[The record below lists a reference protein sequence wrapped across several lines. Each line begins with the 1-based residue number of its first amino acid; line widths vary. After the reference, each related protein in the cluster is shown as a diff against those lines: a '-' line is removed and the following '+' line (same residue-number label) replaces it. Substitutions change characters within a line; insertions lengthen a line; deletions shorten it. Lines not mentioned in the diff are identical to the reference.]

1 MSKLAWAQVGE
12 RRYETGVDRGVLYIP
27 DDSGDYVEGHS
38 WSGLTTVTQSPSG
51 AESTKQYADNQVY
64 LNLISAEEFGATI
77 EAFAYPDAF
86 GQCDGTFE
94 ASPGV
99 YIGQQNRKAFGFSY
113 RSRVGNDLK
122 GTDFGYKLHLVYNA
136 MASVSEKAHATIN
149 DSPEAAPFS
158 WELTTTPIE
167 VGTINGTELKPTAIL
182 TIDSTKVDAAALV
195 TLEEFLW
202 GTEGSDPMLPAPADV
217 LAIFSGTVNEI
228 TPTVPTYDAGTDTI
242 TIPSQT
248 GVIYMVG
255 TQAVEAGPLVITK
268 NTLVKAKPAKGYKF
282 PAVVDTDWLYTFS

>member
-27 DDSGDYVEGHS
+27 NEQGAYEEGHA

-51 AESTKQYADNQVY
+51 AESNKQYADNQVY

-86 GQCDGTFE
+86 GQCDGTYE

-99 YIGQQNRKAFGFSY
+99 YVGQQSRKSFGFSY

-158 WELTTTPIE
+158 WELTTTPVE
-167 VGTINGTELKPTAIL
+167 VGEVNGVELKPTAIL
-182 TIDSTKVDAAALV
+182 TIDSTKVDSDALA

-202 GTEGSDPMLPAPADV
+202 GTEGNDPMLPSPADV
-217 LAIFSGTVNEI
+217 LAMFSSTVNQVDPSVPAYDSATKTI
-228 TPTVPTYDAGTDTI
+228 TVPNV
-242 TIPSQT
+242 T
-248 GVIYMVG
+248 GVIYTVG
-255 TQAVEAGPLVITK
+255 NQTVEPGPLVITK
-268 NTLVKAKPAKGYKF
+268 DTVVKAKPATGYKF
-282 PAVVDTDWLYTFS
+282 PAVVDTDWLYKF